1 MMGMKGWIMGISWGF
16 LCSLSWG
23 SVDEFVSSRLKERPG
38 LKESFIL
45 DEKLELE
52 EGEDDIT
59 RLIQATKNFSD
70 VNAYVSILEILMNHA
85 DKDDLDLTLQT
96 LKENLDKVNRRLV
109 IEDVKE
115 YLDDDGRIR
124 ALQILEE
131 HLEYNNLPFSALSEE
146 NRKFVEECNPEG
158 RESEAYVR
166 LLNKLSGYLLR
177 QDSSWGKLFKHS
189 VARQFKSRYTFKEL
203 CQMNIDLEK
212 LILIELIIAL
222 RERELTPK
230 EKSKLEEAILTL
242 DRSPERR
249 LLNAIG
255 SAFRTPKRAFKIA
268 KSIIQKRGVDVNSLY
283 KGMYSTGSSFLL
295 KAAEVSRNKG
305 LKIVRL
311 LLNHEVDVNS
321 PNEWTALHG
330 AVHEENIEVV
340 RLLLAH
346 GANVN
351 LKARSLHREGWTP
364 LHVALHYEFFDI
376 AKLLLDHGADPNIR
390 NDEGQTPLELIIAA
404 REKISDEEE
413 KKIYDPIIDA
423 LQSYTP

>member
-1 MMGMKGWIMGISWGF
+1 M
-16 LCSLSWG
+16 
-23 SVDEFVSSRLKERPG
+23 DELVSSRPKERPE
-38 LKESFIL
+38 LKESFTL
-45 DEKLELE
+45 DKDHELE
-52 EGEDDIT
+52 EISESEKEADDIV

-85 DKDDLDLTLQT
+85 DKDDLDLILQA
-96 LKENLDKVNRRLV
+96 LRENLDRNDRELV
-109 IEDVKE
+109 IEYAEE
-115 YLDDDGRIR
+115 YLDIEGRIR
-124 ALQILEE
+124 ELQILEE
-131 HLEYNNLPFSALSEE
+131 HLEHNNLPFSALSEE
-146 NRKFVEECNPEG
+146 NRKFVEECNPVG
-158 RESEAYVR
+158 CKSEVYVR
-166 LLNKLSGYLLR
+166 LLNKLLRYLLG
-177 QDSSWGKLFKHS
+177 QDSSWEKLFKHP
-189 VARQFKSRYTFKEL
+189 VARQFKLRYTPKKL

-222 RERELTPK
+222 RKRELTPK

-283 KGMYSTGSSFLL
+283 KGMYPTGSSFLL
-295 KAAEVSRNKG
+295 KAAEVYRNKG

-311 LLNHEVDVNS
+311 LLDHGADVNS

-330 AVHEENIEVV
+330 AVREENIEVV

-364 LHVALHYEFFDI
+364 LHVALHYEFFNI

-404 REKISDEEE
+404 REKIYDEEE